1 MTSKFITII
10 VICYK
15 EKPLV
20 AMVEE
25 DQQFILLLGV
35 QSLTSELIDAHMLRS
50 ILMITTLSS
59 IADTEAEKIALII
72 LFIKEIKM
80 E

>member
-1 MTSKFITII
+1 MPIV

-15 EKPLV
+15 ERPLV

-25 DQQFILLLGV
+25 DQRFILPPGV

-59 IADTEAEKIALII
+59 IADIEAEKIALII
-72 LFIKEIKM
+72 LFIKEIKT